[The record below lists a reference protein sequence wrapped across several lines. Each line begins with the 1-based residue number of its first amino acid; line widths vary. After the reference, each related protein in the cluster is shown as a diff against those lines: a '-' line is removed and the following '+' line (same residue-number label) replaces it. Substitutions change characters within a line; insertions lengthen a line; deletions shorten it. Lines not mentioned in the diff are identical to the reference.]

1 MARKSFFS
9 RRFTYKHK
17 LFIYFFVL
25 FLLFTSS
32 IVSFQYKREKQF
44 KTEQLETTLNCYT
57 EIVSK
62 YISSHEIDLSGV
74 IDIDE
79 IVNTLPS
86 EVVRITI
93 IDGVGKVIYDNKAN
107 DMEKIENHINRP
119 EVRKALIS
127 DYGTSIRFSN
137 TINIELY
144 YYTKYYGGYYVRTAL
159 PYDIEVINF
168 LKTDNLFL
176 YFLLFVFLIILFS
189 LIYLSDRLGKSISTL
204 RDFAVKAANNKF
216 DINTAVSFPKNE
228 LGTIGRRIIRIYSNM
243 LKTQEQVNLE
253 KEKLIMHLHNS
264 DEGIA
269 IFSPEK
275 DKIYANT
282 KFIQYLNTILDEPT
296 FNINKLFNS
305 EDFNTI
311 NEFIDSYL
319 NEEIS
324 HNNLPVFKQKINKGG
339 KFFIVKTIIFVDKSF
354 EIIILD
360 VSGTEKNRILKQEIT
375 SNIAHELRTPVS
387 CVRGYLETILTNDN
401 IEDSK
406 KGFFIERSYNQILRL
421 SELIRDI
428 SLITKIEEASEF
440 IEKEDV
446 HIKQSI
452 DSIMED
458 ISHTIVENNIT
469 LNVNINKHVVV
480 KGNHSLIESIFRN
493 LIDNAIN
500 YAGSDTIINIDNYME
515 DDKFYY
521 FSFSDNGK
529 GVPEEHLVRLF
540 ERFYRIS
547 EGRTRK
553 SGGSG
558 LGLSIVKNAVI
569 FHGGEITAKNRK
581 DGGLEFLFTLSK

>member
-1 MARKSFFS
+1 MTKNSFFS
-9 RRFTYKHK
+9 KNITYRHK
-17 LFIYFFVL
+17 LFMYFFVL
-25 FLLFTSS
+25 FLLFTFS
-32 IVSFQYKREKQF
+32 IFSFQYKREKQF
-44 KTEQLETTLNCYT
+44 KTEQLETTLDCYT
-57 EIVSK
+57 EVVSK
-62 YISSHEIDLSGV
+62 HISKNKFNTTGIINIDN
-74 IDIDE
+74 

-86 EVVRITI
+86 DVVRITI
-93 IDGVGKVIYDNKAN
+93 INRIGKVVYDNKAN
-107 DMEKIENHINRP
+107 DMEKLENHINRP

-127 DYGTSIRFSN
+127 EYGTSIRFSN
-137 TINIELY
+137 TINKDFY
-144 YYTKYYGGYYVRTAL
+144 YYAKYYGEYYVRTAL

-204 RDFAVKAANNKF
+204 KDFAIKAANNSY
-216 DINTAVSFPKNE
+216 DINTSVSFPKNE
-228 LGTIGRRIIRIYSNM
+228 LGTIGRRIISIYSNM
-243 LKTQEQVNLE
+243 LKTQEQVKLE

-275 DKIYANT
+275 EKIYANT
-282 KFIQYLNTILDEPT
+282 KFIQYINTILDEPT

-305 EDFNTI
+305 NEFNTI
-311 NEFIDSYL
+311 NEFLDSYL
-319 NEEIS
+319 NEEID
-324 HNNLPVFKQKINKGG
+324 HTNLPVFKQKINKGG

-360 VSGTEKNRILKQEIT
+360 VSGAEKNRILKQEIT

-387 CVRGYLETILTNDN
+387 CVRGYLETILTNET
-401 IEDSK
+401 IENNK
-406 KGFFIERSYNQILRL
+406 KEFFIERSYNQILRL

-440 IEKEDV
+440 IEKEEV
-446 HIKQSI
+446 HIKKSI
-452 DSIMED
+452 ESIMDD
-458 ISHTIVENNIT
+458 ISHTMDENKILINLNISE
-469 LNVNINKHVVV
+469 HVMV

-500 YAGSDTIINIDNYME
+500 YAGSDTVISIENYME

-540 ERFYRIS
+540 ERFYRIN

-558 LGLSIVKNAVI
+558 LGLSIVKNAII

-581 DGGLEFLFTLSK
+581 DGGLEFLFTLRK